1 MECKRI
7 KEKLSAFIDNE
18 LEEKKRLEIEQHLA
32 DCPVCNQEVKV
43 LTQAWNALEV
53 WKKIRASDSFEA
65 RFWQRVREREQRQFL
80 PQRLFRRIVQ
90 IPVPVAAAIVL
101 VIGLLL
107 GNYLGNILYP
117 KETKAAKEKINF
129 LYLDNFKDLPPESIG
144 GVYISL
150 VSQGE

>member
-1 MECKRI
+1 MECKRV
-7 KEKLSAFIDNE
+7 KENLSAFIDNE
-18 LEEKKRLEIEQHLA
+18 LEGKKRLEIEEHLA
-32 DCPVCNQEVKV
+32 DCPVCNQEAKL

-53 WKKIRASDSFEA
+53 WEKIKASDSFEV

-80 PQRLFRRIVQ
+80 PQRLFRKIIQ

-117 KETKAAKEKINF
+117 KETKASKEKINF